1 MGRRRTLVE
10 AEVIRERAALNDW
23 QIEEIKK
30 GMTEAEREDFANDE
44 DMERTIKKWTRSAR

>member
-10 AEVIRERAALNDW
+10 AEVIRERTALNDW

-30 GMTEAEREDFANDE
+30 GMTEAEREDFASDE
-44 DMERTIKKWTRSAR
+44 DMERTIKKWTRSAG